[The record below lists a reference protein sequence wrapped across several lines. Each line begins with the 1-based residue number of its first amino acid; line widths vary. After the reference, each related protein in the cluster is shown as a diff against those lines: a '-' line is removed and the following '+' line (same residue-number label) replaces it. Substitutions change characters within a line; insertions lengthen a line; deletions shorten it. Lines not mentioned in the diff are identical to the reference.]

1 MRKIFAILLI
11 LIMAF
16 SFSAC
21 SAEEAPKKE
30 EAEITESASKKEEI
44 FGLNETAVFDD
55 LKFTATEIKVTHGE
69 DFFTPESGN
78 VFVGVKFTIE
88 NISEE
93 EQTVSSILLFEG
105 YADDVKCEYSFNAA
119 CAFSDGTIDG
129 TIAPGK
135 KLIGWYALEVP
146 ENYQTIEL
154 QVLSNWLANNPAKF
168 VFTK

>member
-21 SAEEAPKKE
+21 LVDTPKKE
-30 EAEITESASKKEEI
+30 KAEVTVSANKKEEI
-44 FGLNETAVFDD
+44 FGLNETAVFDN
-55 LKFTATEIKVTHGE
+55 LKFTATEMKVSHGE
-69 DFFTPESGN
+69 NFFTPESGN

-88 NISEE
+88 NISEK
-93 EQTVSSILLFEG
+93 EQAVSSILLFEG
-105 YADDVKCEYSFNAA
+105 YVDDVKCDYSLSAA
-119 CAFSDGTIDG
+119 CAFSDGVIDG

>member
-21 SAEEAPKKE
+21 LEDAPKKE
-30 EAEITESASKKEEI
+30 EAEVTESASKKEEI
-44 FGLNETAVFDD
+44 FGINETAVFDD
-55 LKFTATEIKVTHGE
+55 LKFTATEIKVSHGE
-69 DFFTPESGN
+69 DFFAPESGN
-78 VFVGVKFTIE
+78 VFFGVKFTIE

-93 EQTVSSILLFEG
+93 EQAVSSLLLFEG
-105 YADDVKCEYSFNAA
+105 YVDDVKCDYSLNAA

-146 ENYQTIEL
+146 ENYQIIEL